1 MRQYL
6 LIDADDTLW
15 ENNIY
20 FERAFHQF
28 CDFLDHS
35 TLSRDQ
41 VRAALD
47 EIELVNAQIHGYG
60 SANFGRNMI
69 QCYQHLVE
77 RDIAPADAEYIV
89 EIARR
94 INDHPLEIIAGV
106 PDTLGYLSARHDL
119 ILLTKGDPQEQQRK
133 IDLSGLAPFFRTTL
147 IVKEKDPPTYRRVV
161 EDQTLPEY
169 RSWMI
174 GNSPKSDINPALKA
188 GLGAVYV
195 PHVNTWHLEHQE
207 FVQQERLHVVERFA
221 DLQTLF

>member
-1 MRQYL
+1 MRQHL

-28 CDFLDHS
+28 CEFLDHS
-35 TLSRDQ
+35 TLTREQ

-47 EIELVNAQIHGYG
+47 EIELVNAEIHGYG
-60 SANFGRNMI
+60 AANFGRNMI

-77 RDIAPADAEYIV
+77 RDISPADAGYIA

-106 PDTLGYLSARHDL
+106 PDTLDYLAGRHDL
-119 ILLTKGDPQEQQRK
+119 ILLTKGDPHEQQRK
-133 IDLSGLAPFFRTTL
+133 IDLSGLARFFRTTL
-147 IVKEKDPPTYRRVV
+147 IVREKDPPTYRKVV
-161 EDQTLPEY
+161 EDHTLAEH

-195 PHVNTWHLEHQE
+195 PHVNTWHLERQE
-207 FVQQERLHVVERFA
+207 FVQGERLRVVDRFA
-221 DLQTLF
+221 DLRALF